1 MVSLRMVILSM
12 PWVYSFV
19 PGSAAS
25 QPPSPPKP
33 PAASRQA
40 DYKVVVWFRGDRP
53 LETFQY
59 VTYDIRKGQYTKAV
73 DSWLEMIRTKY
84 PSYEV
89 SVRDVDLS
97 REKGETEALKVGAV
111 IKRELMA
118 AAAREGIFL
127 GREVPGRLPRLLT
140 PGLGAPGGTRTI
152 GRPPPIR
159 PPPSRPVE
167 LSPPPP
173 TFPIP
178 VPYPRMPF

>member
-1 MVSLRMVILSM
+1 MVSSRMAVLSIL
-12 PWVYSFV
+12 WVFSF
-19 PGSAAS
+19 GSFSTAS
-25 QPPSPPKP
+25 QPPSPLKP
-33 PAASRQA
+33 PEASRQA

-59 VTYDIRKGQYTKAV
+59 VTYDIRKGQYSKAV
-73 DSWLEMIRTKY
+73 DSWLETMRTKY

-127 GREVPGRLPRLLT
+127 GGEVPGGLARPLT
-140 PGLGAPGGTRTI
+140 PSLGAPSGTRMI
-152 GRPPPIR
+152 GRPPSVR
-159 PPPSRPVE
+159 PQPPRPVE